1 MFQMTM
7 SALMELITAIQMPS
21 VLILPA
27 VSPVHVTLDTKV
39 MATPLAQDVQVS
51 F

>member
-7 SALMELITAIQMPS
+7 SALMELITVIQMPS
-21 VLILPA
+21 VLILPE

-39 MATPLAQDVQVS
+39 MATTPEQDAQVT